1 MDNENKW
8 EYDYSSQD
16 KNESGDTGYPNV
28 GSSGMNTANQYNDP
42 QPEPETAYTAPQTDN
57 GAGGATPPVHP
68 VQPQDAQPPKKKKK
82 FNGKRVARSAV
93 ALVLAAAMGFAGG
106 FVGAKFGGSGKVVIQ
121 QVAPSSTADSA
132 SGSDSSITAASSSGT
147 GLNTEQVA
155 DLVSPSVV
163 VITTEQV
170 VYSQW
175 SWYGQNQVESGA
187 GSGVIISSDGYILT
201 CAHVV
206 DGASTITVTIGDKDY
221 TATLVGEDTT
231 SDIAVIKIDADGLT
245 PATVGNSD
253 SLKVGQSV
261 MAVGNPLGELGG
273 TVTGGMISALNRSV
287 TIQGSSSV
295 NTMSLI
301 QMDASVSPGNSG
313 GGLFNMNGELIG
325 LVNAKS
331 SSSDAEG
338 LGFAIPIN
346 DAIQVAQDL
355 LENGYVSGRPYM
367 GITYIAVTDAQTAAQ
382 LNVNAYG
389 VYVVDVVQGGPADKA
404 GLKAGDRIVSIDG
417 TEIAQKDDLGTLM
430 QQHTAGDT
438 LSITVARDGQMQT
451 VSLTLGKKNASN
463 TAAQRSANN

>member
-132 SGSDSSITAASSSGT
+132 SGSDSSITAASSSGSSLT
-147 GLNTEQVA
+147 TEQVA

-313 GGLFNMNGELIG
+313 GGLFNMNGELVGI
-325 LVNAKS
+325 VNAKS

-346 DAIQVAQDL
+346 DAIKVAQEL
-355 LENGYVSGRPYM
+355 LENGYVTGRPYL
-367 GITYIAVTDAQTAAQ
+367 GITYLAVEDAQTAAQ
-382 LNVNAYG
+382 LGVNAYG
-389 VYVVDVVQGGPADKA
+389 VYVVEVVKGGPAEKA
-404 GLKAGDRIVSIDG
+404 GMQAGDRIVSVDG
-417 TEIAQKDDLGTLM
+417 TEIASKDDLGTLM
-430 QQHTAGDT
+430 QKHAAGDT
-438 LSITVARDGQMQT
+438 LSITIAREGQMQT
-451 VSLTLGKKNASN
+451 VNVTLGEKTASN
-463 TAAQRSANN
+463 S